1 MQRPI
6 RWPWLHLSRVQEA
19 ARETDC
25 IAKESADG
33 KTGRGQKRMIVKT
46 SSGYMVVSEN
56 GKALS
61 AKNLTKAEAKKRL
74 AQVELFKYLKGSKKS

>member
-1 MQRPI
+1 
-6 RWPWLHLSRVQEA
+6 
-19 ARETDC
+19 
-25 IAKESADG
+25 
-33 KTGRGQKRMIVKT
+33 MIVKT